1 MNPVGSRQRDDSGFT
16 LLEVMI
22 ATLVLTIGLLSVAY
36 GVGVGLGVVQTS
48 NEETVAREKA
58 REAMED
64 VFTARDTGG
73 ITFTQICNVA
83 PGTPCIFINGFEPMY
98 TPGPD
103 GIVNTADDGTETPLP
118 PGCGAA
124 PCIETLDT
132 PGPDGILGT
141 ADDVYVPLLNFSRQ
155 IQVSVVPGQP
165 NLLQITV
172 TISYTTKTGLPGPP
186 VVVTAFIS
194 AYV

>member
-1 MNPVGSRQRDDSGFT
+1 MDPVGSRQRNDSGFT
-16 LLEVMI
+16 LMEVMI
-22 ATLVLTIGLLSVAY
+22 ATLVLMVGLLSVAY

-48 NEETVAREKA
+48 NEDTLAREKA

-73 ITFTQICNVA
+73 ITFAQICNVA
-83 PGTPCIFINGFEPMY
+83 AGTQCIFINGFEPLY

-103 GIVNTADDGTETPLP
+103 GIVNTADDGTGTPLP
-118 PGCGAA
+118 PGCSAA
-124 PCIETLDT
+124 PCIEMLDT

-155 IQVSVVPGQP
+155 IQVAVVPNQP
-165 NLLQITV
+165 NLLQITI
-172 TISYTTKTGLPGPP
+172 TIQYTTKTNLTRQ
-186 VVVTAFIS
+186 VQIIAFIS